1 MLYLESPA
9 GSGLPIIDGPGFS
22 QCLKRGKRVRCKW
35 NDKTQAEAYA
45 HTLLAFYK
53 AFPEYVANDL
63 YLTGESYAGQY
74 IPNIAY
80 YITENMATEL
90 PQLKGIAVGNG
101 CWGGDAT
108 NVDCNGANSDQ
119 NDLDMY
125 YGKGL
130 VSKPLY
136 EKAYQVCKFPK
147 QGVLCEAVLEQ
158 ASRQVG
164 PHNVYD
170 IYDNCPQTG
179 EFLKRTGMTM
189 RALTKKL
196 RLAMSSNNYTNVRGE
211 LLGLSGGYD
220 WSCGG
225 MDAMGTFFR
234 RSDVQQALHLG
245 KVQPSRFD
253 YRSSGPASVTLY
265 PKFVKKLR
273 VLIYNGDSDACV
285 PYKGN
290 EEWTEGL
297 AATGAIDVNKAWHPW
312 FSDNV
317 PYMPAG
323 YATTYS
329 VVGAET
335 DFSFV
340 TIRLAGHMVPTF
352 QPEAAF
358 SFFKRYLEKKPF

>member
-1 MLYLESPA
+1 MMKFTCATAVLVLSRASSAFSMSAADADLVAQLPGFKPAPFKVYSGYLDVPGPFQQNGYDSLSIHYQFHESTNNPSTDPVTTWHQGGPGGSSLYGAYTEMGFFQVDDNGSHTNPHAWNQVANMLYLESPA
-9 GSGLPIIDGPGFS
+9 GSNDPIGFS
-22 QCLKRGKRVRCKW
+22 TCTTNGKVQSACSW
-35 NDKTQAEAYA
+35 NGTSQAEAYA
-45 HTLLAFYK
+45 HTLMAFYAK
-53 AFPEYVANDL
+53 FPAFATNDL

-74 IPNIAY
+74 VPNIAY
-80 YITENMATEL
+80 WITENA
-90 PQLKGIAVGNG
+90 PKIPLKGIAVGNG

-225 MDAMGTFFR
+225 MDAMG
-234 RSDVQQALHLG
+234 
-245 KVQPSRFD
+245 
-253 YRSSGPASVTLY
+253 
-265 PKFVKKLR
+265 
-273 VLIYNGDSDACV
+273 
-285 PYKGN
+285 
-290 EEWTEGL
+290 
-297 AATGAIDVNKAWHPW
+297 
-312 FSDNV
+312 
-317 PYMPAG
+317 
-323 YATTYS
+323 
-329 VVGAET
+329 
-335 DFSFV
+335 
-340 TIRLAGHMVPTF
+340 
-352 QPEAAF
+352 
-358 SFFKRYLEKKPF
+358 